1 MNPRKT
7 FYRLSLSTLVAV
19 YFLILVGGVVR
30 STGSGMGCPDWP
42 KCFGSWVPPSS
53 ANELPENYKEIYS
66 QYREK
71 KNVRFAKYLRVIGL
85 DETAEKILNDK
96 SVLVEAD
103 FNVTKTWIE
112 YLNRVVGV
120 IIGFLI
126 FAVLVSSLKF
136 RKTEPKITL
145 IALLSF
151 IMVCFQGWI
160 GSFVVSTNLTPW
172 TITVHMLLALVIV
185 AMLVY
190 LVHAVSDSREYL
202 VHAVSDSREPI
213 VSPVGFWL
221 VIACMTVLLIQVVLG
236 TQVREAIDRVAVM
249 AARNQWIQE
258 IHADLFIHRSFSW
271 VVGILHLILLWKLG
285 KTTGLK
291 TFPIG
296 LILLI
301 LGTILTGA
309 GMAYFDVPPFLQPV
323 HLLLATVTFGMQ
335 FMLLLKL
342 KSSVKTIVATQR

>member
-1 MNPRKT
+1 MNPRRS
-7 FYRLSLSTLVAV
+7 FYRLTLATLVAV
-19 YFLILVGGVVR
+19 YFLILVGGIVR

-53 ANELPENYKEIYS
+53 ADELPPNYKEIYS
-66 QYREK
+66 EYRSK
-71 KNVRFAKYLRVIGL
+71 KNVKFARYLRVIGL
-85 DETAEKILNDK
+85 GDTADKILNDK
-96 SVLVEAD
+96 SVLQEAD
-103 FNVTKTWIE
+103 FNPTKTWIE
-112 YLNRVVGV
+112 YLNRIVGV

-126 FAVLVSSLKF
+126 FAVFVSSLKF
-136 RKTEPKITL
+136 RKTDRKLTL
-145 IALLSF
+145 ISF
-151 IMVCFQGWI
+151 LTFFLVGFQGWI

-172 TITVHMLLALVIV
+172 TITVHMLLAMVIV
-185 AMLVY
+185 AMLIY
-190 LVHAVSDSREYL
+190 LMNESSDSQ
-202 VHAVSDSREPI
+202 AF

-221 VIACMTVLLIQVVLG
+221 VIACMTVLLIQIVLG
-236 TQVREAIDRVAVM
+236 TQVREAIDRVALI
-249 AARNQWIQE
+249 AARHQWIQD

-271 VVGILHLILLWKLG
+271 IVGILHLILLWKLG
-285 KTTGLK
+285 KTSGLK

-309 GMAYFDVPPFLQPV
+309 GMAYFSVPAFLQPL

-342 KSSVKTIVATQR
+342 KSSVKPIVAT